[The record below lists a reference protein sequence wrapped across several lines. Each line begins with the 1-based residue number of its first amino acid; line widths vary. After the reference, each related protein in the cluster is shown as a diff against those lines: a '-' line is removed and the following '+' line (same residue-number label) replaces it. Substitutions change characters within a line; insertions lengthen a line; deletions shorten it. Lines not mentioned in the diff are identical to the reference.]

1 MFDMTIYNRLRV
13 LIAEKELRERRK
25 LTYRVIAD
33 ETKIPISTLTDYM
46 TQKITRFDAPTLEK
60 LCSYFGVQPG
70 DILIYTKEPP
80 EVEPT
85 R

>member
-13 LIAEKELRERRK
+13 LIAEKELREHRK
-25 LTYRVIAD
+25 LTYRTISE

-46 TQKITRFDAPTLEK
+46 TQKISRFDGPTLEK
-60 LCSYFGVQPG
+60 LCEYFSVQPG

-80 EVEPT
+80 VPEP
-85 R
+85 